1 MPANFFPLPS
11 KNPAMHGGPLLLS
24 FGLHSPKAMDYC
36 CESDEDVIINNR
48 FPTFRNEMADCLRTG
63 MLSALHYLDPECRMD
78 MTGLRRIICDN
89 KDTGTSIATA
99 ALIFSKLGL
108 AVKAFA
114 SSFERIERGPCEL
127 AEDVGVIEQRVL
139 TPKEIAATVHH
150 GHIVICAIDPYAV
163 YDHAFSCSHAVLV
176 TGSGDKLLA
185 IHDSMRPPEV
195 PGYHGERNS
204 IRLWE
209 DIEKGRAAHDY
220 HTLVV
225 NGKVPDMDYHRRAI
239 RDALNKGANY
249 SRRLI
254 SLQDMA
260 PRPEIPG
267 MEDKI
272 AGVNFTPKLTQVFTN
287 TVPFVCNTG
296 SSSAAA
302 AGLSAMRFY
311 NRTLS
316 LEQSDIEKLLKLKPG
331 QHGAGPIGQLSK
343 VFTKLGYKTKIYRGQ
358 QRNLNNNQLR
368 KVLARKQLPIC
379 TVDYNKLHKRRK
391 ASVQPHTVCITG
403 FDHSQMVLHE
413 NGAARLGR
421 PHTPYYMVPTRLFE
435 RARIAG
441 EPTLLVKARKIRKAP
456 SLQLGA

>member
-78 MTGLRRIICDN
+78 MTGL
-89 KDTGTSIATA
+89 
-99 ALIFSKLGL
+99 
-108 AVKAFA
+108 
-114 SSFERIERGPCEL
+114 
-127 AEDVGVIEQRVL
+127 
-139 TPKEIAATVHH
+139 
-150 GHIVICAIDPYAV
+150 
-163 YDHAFSCSHAVLV
+163 
-176 TGSGDKLLA
+176 
-185 IHDSMRPPEV
+185 
-195 PGYHGERNS
+195 
-204 IRLWE
+204 
-209 DIEKGRAAHDY
+209 
-220 HTLVV
+220 
-225 NGKVPDMDYHRRAI
+225 
-239 RDALNKGANY
+239 
-249 SRRLI
+249 
-254 SLQDMA
+254 QDMA

-267 MEDKI
+267 MDDKI

-316 LEQSDIEKLLKLKPG
+316 LEQGDIEKLLKLKPG

-368 KVLARKQLPIC
+368 KVLARKQLSIC

-441 EPTLLVKARKIRKAP
+441 APTLLVKARKIRKAP
-456 SLQLGA
+456 SPQLGA